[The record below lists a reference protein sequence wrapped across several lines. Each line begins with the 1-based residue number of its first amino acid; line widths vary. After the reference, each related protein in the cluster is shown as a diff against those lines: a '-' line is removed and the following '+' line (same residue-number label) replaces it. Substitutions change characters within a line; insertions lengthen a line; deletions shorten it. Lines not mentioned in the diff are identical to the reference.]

1 MKTIKQ
7 SFLAITISLIVLS
20 CKNNE
25 NAAINKSTLIQTE
38 NTKAIVTNSKTASFE
53 IEGMTCAIGCASLI
67 EDKLNKLTGVTEAKV
82 DFETKTATVIYD
94 ADKLDQEILTETVEG
109 IAGGD
114 LYKVSKVKS

>member
-7 SFLAITISLIVLS
+7 SFLAITISLIALS